1 MIGQILLRVLPKE
14 RPNANAIAVPP
25 NLEDYYLYIFGEIE
39 ENLSGAYKPTDDDQV
54 VKSQYLSW
62 SRQI

>member
-1 MIGQILLRVLPKE
+1 MIGHILLRVLPKE

-39 ENLSGAYKPTDDDQV
+39 EKT
-54 VKSQYLSW
+54 
-62 SRQI
+62 